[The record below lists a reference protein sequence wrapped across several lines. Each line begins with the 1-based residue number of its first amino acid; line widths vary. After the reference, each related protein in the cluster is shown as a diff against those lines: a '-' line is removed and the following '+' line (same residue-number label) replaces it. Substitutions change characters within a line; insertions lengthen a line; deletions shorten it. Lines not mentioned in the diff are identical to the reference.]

1 MTKIGLLLVAL
12 FLWPS
17 LALADKLLSGEDAA
31 NIDWSVN
38 NCATKSTDKEHTM
51 VDQANAKD
59 AAGFLRK
66 YQSTNLGDALS
77 TPSKQA
83 AMCAD
88 IKGWY
93 GPGGSRFPDL
103 IKWEGTAAA
112 APASNKA
119 APTTTERKGR
129 RRSTQ

>member
-1 MTKIGLLLVAL
+1 MTRLGLGMIACALCATVAL
-12 FLWPS
+12 AGPT
-17 LALADKLLSGEDAA
+17 LSGEDAA
-31 NIDWSVN
+31 YIDWSVN
-38 NCATKSTDKEHTM
+38 NCATKSTDKEHAM

-83 AMCAD
+83 SMCAE

-112 APASNKA
+112 TPASNKP
-119 APTTTERKGR
+119 APATTERKGR
-129 RRSTQ
+129 RRSSQ